1 MYSASAMYH
10 FPSALLQVLGAY
22 SGPARFD
29 AAGPG
34 SRAWGK
40 AAAALEVVQQ
50 PHSARSRL
58 QEAAAA
64 ALESSREL
72 HRPRVQFEKVFSLDY
87 LAQDGDV
94 ALQPVPVASKGDPV
108 RQSLLN
114 HFQENATS
122 GQRFSRISWQ

>member
-1 MYSASAMYH
+1 MYRASATYH
-10 FPSALLQVLGAY
+10 FPLAVCLYWGLAQGLLTLM
-22 SGPARFD
+22 

-50 PHSARSRL
+50 PHSAQSRL
-58 QEAAAA
+58 GEAAAA

-94 ALQPVPVASKGDPV
+94 VLQPVPVASKGDDV
-108 RQSLLN
+108 QQWLLG
-114 HFQENATS
+114 HFLGAARS
-122 GQRFSRISWQ
+122 GQRFSSKMRG